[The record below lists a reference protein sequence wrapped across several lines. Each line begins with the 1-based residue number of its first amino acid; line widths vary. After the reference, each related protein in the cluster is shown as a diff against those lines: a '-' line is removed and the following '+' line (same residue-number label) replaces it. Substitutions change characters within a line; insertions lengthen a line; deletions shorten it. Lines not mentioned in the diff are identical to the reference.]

1 MSNRYHL
8 TPQELD
14 ELEYEHLHASDKRYA
29 DRLKAVYLLNR
40 GRQVSQVAQALMIDL
55 ENARNHYKRY
65 RKAGRTALLRHDAGD
80 SESALNSEQRQQLAD
95 YLHIHLYLTVKQ
107 VAHYVPSSRLA
118 S

>member
-14 ELEYEHLHASDKRYA
+14 ELEYEHLHTSDKRYA
-29 DRLKAVYLLNR
+29 DRLKAVCLLNR

-55 ENARNHYKRY
+55 ENVRNHYKRY
-65 RKAGRTALLRHDAGD
+65 RKAGRMALLRHDAGD
-80 SESALNSEQRQQLAD
+80 SEQRQQLAD

-107 VAHYVPSSRLA
+107 VAHYVPSSRLV